1 METASTKMLEK
12 EIVLQEDIMKRNF
25 LNCWMG
31 WGKSTRNFIRE
42 VRKEVFLGY
51 CCFIPAQIL
60 GPGSVPLFVPHRKR
74 WRGYRPRPWNLLH
87 VSAVRNP
94 CFQFFYKTSAFHIN
108 LHNPD
113 YFWCLS
119 FSSKR
124 SYVRRTSI
132 DKKKKLLKNAK
143 WVRDTDI
150 RSWSLNYRELFATG
164 ILWSSGMQK
173 SWSSISASLTSAYCL
188 VTECNFRIN
197 VLNLFVRFE
206 MASNPRSNRIS
217 AVQLALKVAEW

>member
-1 METASTKMLEK
+1 MLEK

-51 CCFIPAQIL
+51 SCFIPAQIL

-124 SYVRRTSI
+124 SYVHCTSI
-132 DKKKKLLKNAK
+132 DKKRSCWKMQNESATPISDRDHSIIASSSQQAFSGAAACKNPGAAYLLLSPA
-143 WVRDTDI
+143 
-150 RSWSLNYRELFATG
+150 
-164 ILWSSGMQK
+164 
-173 SWSSISASLTSAYCL
+173 
-188 VTECNFRIN
+188 RI
-197 VLNLFVRFE
+197 
-206 MASNPRSNRIS
+206 A
-217 AVQLALKVAEW
+217 